1 MQVLRLLPALTAVL
15 FLSLLLS
22 SGAQEN
28 LIKPQ
33 VWVHPPNPVILS
45 GSSIV
50 MNCSTDCVNPTK
62 IGLETRLM
70 KILEGDGPNWKA
82 WRLRNVTWDN
92 SPLCYVNCPGQNQGS
107 TRANIEVY
115 EPPKNLELN
124 LEPSQEQSSLPWIF
138 VGQNITL
145 SCHVAG
151 GRPRE
156 NLMVVLL
163 RGTQEISRQPVPD
176 NTFDTV
182 IVKFW
187 VIASRKDDEANFSC
201 HAELNLQSRG
211 LQLYQNSS
219 APLRFYTFA
228 LAQEPPVLVTPKL
241 LEAGTKKQVS
251 CEMDKLFPVEKA
263 HIQLSWGGQ
272 RLIQDIT
279 RHGDMLRAT
288 ATIMAAKEEKGDRE
302 LTCNVRLGN
311 ETRNIS
317 EDLTI
322 YTFPQP
328 RLVVSEPIQ
337 EGYRVNLTCAA
348 DPPATVMIEGAPRDE
363 PDRISLIVQEKDN
376 GRLFTCQA
384 TLKLQ
389 KETLH
394 KNSSLNLNVLFP
406 PKLDEKCPGNWT
418 WNEGTEQTLQCI
430 ARGNPDPTM
439 KCVPENQQTG
449 MPFGIPTTVIRAYSG
464 TYRCTANNS
473 LGVANKVV
481 SVVVKFQDVNLRP
494 ILIGTL
500 VSMVA
505 VGIVI
510 SVGYV
515 YYRQQ
520 RIRSYEL
527 KKAQEA
533 RALQPIK
540 TEDKLCP

>member
-145 SCHVAG
+145 SCHVA
-151 GRPRE
+151 
-156 NLMVVLL
+156 
-163 RGTQEISRQPVPD
+163 
-176 NTFDTV
+176 
-182 IVKFW
+182 
-187 VIASRKDDEANFSC
+187 
-201 HAELNLQSRG
+201 
-211 LQLYQNSS
+211 
-219 APLRFYTFA
+219 A